1 MPSSFVALQS
11 LAVPANTS
19 TKRRSDV
26 SIPEKLPVE
35 LLVEE
40 VVPKSHDCLSVVS
53 ETVCGLLSTPDCET
67 SEDFLSSSSQVVPA
81 ILVFNCCSF
90 LFKKPAS
97 VRVCSL
103 GASQFALQV
112 TKL

>member
-26 SIPEKLPVE
+26 SIPEKLHGP

-40 VVPKSHDCLSVVS
+40 VAAESPDGLSAAAVPVGCCS
-53 ETVCGLLSTPDCET
+53 STPSCET
-67 SEDFLSSSSQVVPA
+67 SEDFLSSPLPVASA

-90 LFKKPAS
+90 LFKKPGS
-97 VRVCSL
+97 VRACSL
-103 GASQFALQV
+103 GASQFALHV
-112 TKL
+112 TRL